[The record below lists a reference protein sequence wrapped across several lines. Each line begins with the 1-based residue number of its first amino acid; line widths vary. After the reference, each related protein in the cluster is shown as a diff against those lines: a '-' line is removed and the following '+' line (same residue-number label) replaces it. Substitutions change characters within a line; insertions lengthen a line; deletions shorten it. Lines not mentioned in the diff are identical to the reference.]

1 MADSG
6 KIAGGVVVLGVAAL
20 LGGGWFLMGRQS
32 PASAPTPILDGP
44 EPVEAGSADPVATA
58 PPERPAVRDDAEPG
72 SVEARIADLQ
82 AQWRDEQAVTIA
94 EATELGG
101 RIKAQQ
107 AAVAELEAQVLA
119 LRDGKLARLDTRQDK
134 QGERCDPAE
143 PESRAC
149 KRQAALRGK
158 QQDAEAGVSA
168 LQEQIAAGQAQVEAL
183 LAERA
188 TALRAVD
195 EIAERQRSDPEL
207 VRLYTQLAQER

>member
-6 KIAGGVVVLGVAAL
+6 KIAGGVVSLGVIAL
-20 LGGGWFLMGRQS
+20 LGGGWFLMSRQP
-32 PASAPTPILDGP
+32 PASAPFLDGP
-44 EPVEAGSADPVATA
+44 EPVEAGPANPVAIA
-58 PPERPAVRDDAEPG
+58 PPELPVVRNDAEPG

-82 AQWRDEQAVTIA
+82 AQWRDEQAATIA
-94 EATELGG
+94 EATELGE
-101 RIKAQQ
+101 RIKVQQ

-119 LRDGKLARLDTRQDK
+119 LQDGKLARLDARQGK

-149 KRQAALRGK
+149 KRQAALQGK
-158 QQDAEAGVSA
+158 QQDAEAGASA
-168 LQEQIAAGQAQVEAL
+168 LQEQIVAGQAHVEAL
-183 LAERA
+183 LAERVA
-188 TALRAVD
+188 ALRAVD